1 MRVLITG
8 ATGLVG
14 RELTAALLQKKHQ
27 VNFLTTRAS
36 QINAITGAQG
46 FLWDP
51 SQKDIDRQ
59 CFEGVDVIIHLAGT
73 SISIPWTSK
82 NRKAILD
89 SRVETTRLL
98 RKAYQEFSGGRCKKF
113 IAASA
118 IGIYPSDPNHLWVED
133 DSHQVKPDS
142 FLQKVVEQW
151 EGAVS
156 ELSTD
161 IPSIT
166 HLRIGLVLSNNG
178 GVFPTLKLPT
188 QWGVG
193 AAFGHGNQY
202 QSWIHVDDV
211 ARAFVHAVENLNS
224 GIYNAVSPSPVTQN
238 ELIRQLGKVLNRPVF
253 LPNIPAF
260 VMRAVL
266 GERSQLVLNSQQVS
280 ASRLVNSGFQF
291 NYDSLEE
298 ALTDLIKNQ

>member
-14 RELTAALLQKKHQ
+14 RELTAALLQKNHQ

-36 QINAITGAQG
+36 QRNTLADAQG

-51 SQKDIDRQ
+51 SQNNIDSQ

-82 NRKAILD
+82 NKKAILE

-98 RKAYQEFSGGRCKKF
+98 QKAYQKFSGGRCNKF
-113 IAASA
+113 ITASA
-118 IGIYPSDPNHLWVED
+118 IGIYPSDSERLWVEE
-133 DSHQVKPDS
+133 DSDQIKPNS
-142 FLQKVVEQW
+142 FLQKVVAQW

-156 ELSTD
+156 ELATEFS
-161 IPSIT
+161 SII
-166 HLRIGLVLSNNG
+166 HLRIGLVLSNQG

-193 AAFGHGNQY
+193 AAFGSGNQY
-202 QSWIHVDDV
+202 QPWIHVDDV
-211 ARAFVHAVENLNS
+211 ARAFVHAAEKLDH
-224 GIYNAVSPSPVTQN
+224 GIYNTVSPSPVTQN
-238 ELIRQLGKVLNRPVF
+238 ELIQQLGKKLKRPVF
-253 LPNIPAF
+253 LPNIPAI

-266 GERSQLVLNSQQVS
+266 GERSQLVLNSQRVS
-280 ASRLVNSGFQF
+280 AARLVNSGFQF
-291 NYDSLEE
+291 NYHSLEE
-298 ALTDLIKNQ
+298 ALTDLIKK